1 MSPVLR
7 AQAAPAAGPNPTGG
21 AELKLSLMRARTAL
35 AAAAAA
41 ALAAVTLGPQPAGA
55 SIAPEPRALSA
66 AAAGQLARTLP
77 ARLKHVGAGA
87 YYDAAARKLVV
98 NITDRK
104 AAGEVRE
111 AGAEPRVVRFSQ
123 ARLASAQSALAS
135 RAAIPGTAWVADP
148 RVNRVVVTADPT
160 VTGEKLA
167 RLNEVVGSLGETVVV
182 RKSSARLMRYVR
194 GGDAIH
200 GPSARC
206 SLGFNVYK
214 GGKPGFLTAG
224 HCGKAVTDWS
234 ASRGGAVIARTVGA
248 GFPGNDHALA
258 EYTDPTVAHRGS
270 VSLGGGRSQTVTGFR
285 DAVLRERVARSGSTT
300 GLHRG
305 KVTGLDA
312 TVNYQEGTVTGLI
325 QTDICAEPG
334 DSGGALFAG
343 DRALG
348 LTSGGTG
355 NCALGGTTYYQPV
368 GKALAAY
375 GATLA

>member
-1 MSPVLR
+1 MKP
-7 AQAAPAAGPNPTGG
+7 
-21 AELKLSLMRARTAL
+21 SLMRARTAL
-35 AAAAAA
+35 AAAAVA
-41 ALAAVTLGPQPAGA
+41 ALAAVTLGPQNAGA

-66 AAAGQLARTLP
+66 ASAGQLARTLP
-77 ARLKHVGAGA
+77 ARLKDVGAGS

-123 ARLASAQSALAS
+123 VRLASAKSVLAS

-160 VTGEKLA
+160 VTGAKLK

-182 RKSSARLMRYVR
+182 HRSSARLMRFVQ
-194 GGDAIH
+194 GGDAIY
-200 GPSARC
+200 GPTARC
-206 SLGFNVYK
+206 SLGFNVLRA
-214 GGKPGFLTAG
+214 GRPAFLTAG
-224 HCGKAVTDWS
+224 HCGNAVTDWS
-234 ASRGGAVIARTVGA
+234 ASRGGPVIARTA
-248 GFPGNDHALA
+248 GSSFPGNDHALA
-258 EYTDPTVAHRGS
+258 EYTDPTVAPPRS
-270 VSLGGGRSQTVTGFR
+270 VNLHNGRAQTIHGFR
-285 DAVLRERVARSGSTT
+285 DAVLREAVSRSGSTT
-300 GLHRG
+300 GLRGG

-325 QTDICAEPG
+325 QTDVCAEPG

-355 NCALGGTTYYQPV
+355 NCTSGGTTYYQPV
-368 GKALAAY
+368 GEALAAY
-375 GATLA
+375 GATLP